1 MNKRLDSEKTK
12 LIEKIALLT
21 SVEEIENVDK
31 FIRRM
36 QMNQEHKEVFKEMRE
51 TITVEELKKEQ
62 NFKSFNR
69 ARFDELASQL
79 DIEESLEELL
89 DSLTK

>member
-1 MNKRLDSEKTK
+1 MNKRLDSEKVE
-12 LIEKIALLT
+12 LIEKITALT

-36 QMNQEHKEVFKEMRE
+36 QMNQEHIGVFKEMRE
-51 TITVEELKKEQ
+51 TIDVETLRKEQ

-79 DIEESLEELL
+79 DIEESLDELL
-89 DSLTK
+89 DSLSK

>member
-1 MNKRLDSEKTK
+1 MNKRLDSEKVK
-12 LIEKIALLT
+12 LIEKITAFK

-36 QMNQEHKEVFKEMRE
+36 QMNQEHAGVFKEMRE
-51 TITVEELKKEQ
+51 TIDIETLRKEQ

-79 DIEESLEELL
+79 DIEESLDELL
-89 DSLTK
+89 DSLSK